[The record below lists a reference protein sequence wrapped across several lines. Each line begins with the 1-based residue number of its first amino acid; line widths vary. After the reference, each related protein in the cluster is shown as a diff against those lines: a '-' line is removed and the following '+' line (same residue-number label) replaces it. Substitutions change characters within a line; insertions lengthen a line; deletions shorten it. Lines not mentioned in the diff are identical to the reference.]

1 MAVTKQEETKLGSAV
16 ERNKALVDRIM
27 MQLDR
32 DVDMTKL
39 QSDVTDLSSTTSGNV
54 LSEVDIV
61 GLHKY
66 LDAVGH
72 FCDLRGTAEDA
83 GMT

>member
-54 LSEVDIV
+54 LSEVDMV

-66 LDAVGH
+66 LHAVGH
-72 FCDLRGTAEDA
+72 FYDLRGTAGDA

>member
-1 MAVTKQEETKLGSAV
+1 MK
-16 ERNKALVDRIM
+16 
-27 MQLDR
+27 QLDR

-54 LSEVDIV
+54 LSEVDMV

-72 FCDLRGTAEDA
+72 FYDLRGTPEDA